1 MNTPFRDRKSDSP
14 EFASLPFD
22 KPRTPTSAANRVPRP
37 DIENG
42 NLEGGLVD
50 LGFGACEEEEEEE
63 EETVVVDEFG
73 APG

>member
-1 MNTPFRDRKSDSP
+1 MYTLFRDQKSDST
-14 EFASLPFD
+14 EFASLSFD
-22 KPRTPTSAANRVPRP
+22 KPRTPISAANRVPRP

-50 LGFGACEEEEEEE
+50 MGFGACEEEEEE